1 MCRRVSVSFIRK
13 VYLIK
18 VLQLKLCNVSN
29 LGGDMKKLFIGL
41 ILLVSTSV
49 IPSENVAEM
58 SIKNGYVEP
67 FQMLDNVYYV
77 GDRWVSSYAV
87 ETSKGLVLI
96 DTLDVPYSLWIPIN
110 LEKLGLQDKAITHI
124 LVTHGHSDHAGGAQY
139 LQSEYG
145 SKVVMTQKGYEL
157 AIAQA
162 NKSSGKNT
170 FLPPQV
176 ELFVQDSSS
185 LSVGEDEFKFY
196 LTPGHTEGDYSI
208 DLMVKDKGIS
218 YRAFVV
224 GGHSI
229 NARDPKLAKQF
240 FESMDRV
247 REIALQPPVVSV
259 NLSNHPHKNHLF
271 ANREK
276 RNVDDSNNPFISE
289 SNFFSF
295 IEQQE
300 ALAKEKL
307 SQAEFRVSSEASSP
321 EAQ

>member
-1 MCRRVSVSFIRK
+1 
-13 VYLIK
+13 
-18 VLQLKLCNVSN
+18 
-29 LGGDMKKLFIGL
+29 MKKLVL
-41 ILLVSTSV
+41 ALLLLVSTSAMASKDV
-49 IPSENVAEM
+49 PEM

-67 FQMLDNVYYV
+67 FQMFDNVYYV

-87 ETSKGLVLI
+87 ETAKGLVLI
-96 DTLDVPYSLWIPIN
+96 DTLDFPYSMWIPIN
-110 LEKLGLQDKAITHI
+110 LKKLGLQDKAITHI
-124 LVTHGHSDHAGGAQY
+124 LVTHGHSDHVGGAQF
-139 LQSEYG
+139 LQSEYDA
-145 SKVVMTQKGYEL
+145 KVVMTQKGYEL
-157 AIAQA
+157 AVAQA

-170 FLPPQV
+170 FLPPKV
-176 ELFVQDSSS
+176 DFFVQDSSS
-185 LSVGEDEFKFY
+185 LIVGEDEFKFY

-208 DLMVKDKGIS
+208 DLMVKDNGTS
-218 YRAFVV
+218 HRAFVV

-259 NLSNHPHKNHLF
+259 NLSNHPHKNNLF

-276 RNVDDSNNPFISE
+276 RNADGSNNPFISE

-295 IEQQE
+295 LDQQE

-307 SQAEFRVSSEASSP
+307 SEVQQRNKSESS
-321 EAQ
+321 Q

>member
-1 MCRRVSVSFIRK
+1 
-13 VYLIK
+13 
-18 VLQLKLCNVSN
+18 
-29 LGGDMKKLFIGL
+29 MKKLVL
-41 ILLVSTSV
+41 ALLLLVSTSAMASKDV
-49 IPSENVAEM
+49 PEM

-67 FQMLDNVYYV
+67 FQMFDNVYYV

-87 ETSKGLVLI
+87 EAAKGLVLI
-96 DTLDVPYSLWIPIN
+96 DTLDFPYSMWIPIN
-110 LEKLGLQDKAITHI
+110 LKKLGLQDKAITHI
-124 LVTHGHSDHAGGAQY
+124 LVTHGHSDHVGGAQF
-139 LQSEYG
+139 LQSEYDA
-145 SKVVMTQKGYEL
+145 KVVMTQKGYEL
-157 AIAQA
+157 AVAQA

-170 FLPPQV
+170 FLPPKV
-176 ELFVQDSSS
+176 DFFVQDSSS
-185 LSVGEDEFKFY
+185 LIVGEDEFKFY

-208 DLMVKDKGIS
+208 DLMVKDNGTS
-218 YRAFVV
+218 HRAFVV

-276 RNVDDSNNPFISE
+276 RNADGSNNPFISE

-295 IEQQE
+295 LDQQE

-307 SQAEFRVSSEASSP
+307 S
-321 EAQ
+321 EAQQRNKSESSQ